1 MDRNQNKKKYTTPGQ
16 PKQSRWVGWLNGIS
30 LFVLGALMGPIL
42 YQLFVE
48 RLPGPSVEA
57 QVMGLRPMSG
67 NGIGCTYYTLMLVTD
82 DPIDH
87 VYVKVQ
93 FPTQIENIIVG
104 LPVEAKTSGTGR
116 IAMQAWEGGKN
127 AKGEC
132 AVIQAAVN
140 NNADVQSSAAGN
152 MISVHA
158 SKLPPE
164 TRIFGMVAT
173 TNNKSSVKPAP
184 TKLYTEGAYE
194 YVMVGQ
200 TIRKPLRIIDRGITD
215 AK

>member
-1 MDRNQNKKKYTTPGQ
+1 VD
-16 PKQSRWVGWLNGIS
+16 WLYGIF
-30 LFVLGALMGPIL
+30 LFVLGALIGPIL

-48 RLPGPSVEA
+48 RLPGPSAEA

-67 NGIGCTYYTLMLVTD
+67 NGIGCTYYTLMLVAD
-82 DPIDH
+82 DPIDY
-87 VYVKVQ
+87 VYMEVQ
-93 FPTQIENIIVG
+93 FPTQIENFIVG
-104 LPVEAKTSGTGR
+104 YPVEAETSGAGR

-140 NNADVQSSAAGN
+140 NTADVQSAAAGN

-158 SKLPPE
+158 SKLPPK
-164 TRIFGMVAT
+164 TKIFGMVAT

-184 TKLYTEGAYE
+184 TKMYTEGAYE
-194 YVMVGQ
+194 YVKVGQ
-200 TIRKPLRIIDRGITD
+200 TVRKPLKIIDQGITD